1 VSNLDKLSEQ
11 IHGLSAW
18 IYWTGLGVGL
28 VLIVVLA
35 ILLRQSWKAIRA
47 GTDEQKSERTTG
59 VIFLLA
65 LAVNAD
71 AMFRVATEK
80 LGLPFILALGVF
92 FIFEAMQL
100 NSMRLAK
107 RSYKLNGYPGTH
119 AVVVWGVAAVSGLVT
134 LANSHNAV
142 EAVVRIVLPLTV
154 AAVWHASLVADG
166 QKKKVGKFRYSPHR
180 VLVTLG
186 LIEGEQDI
194 DYDQV
199 SRARKIRKLVALS
212 YRVERGGRLKD
223 RRKEKLQKIVMVTS
237 PEIIQAAVD
246 QLNAGRYGL
255 ANLVP
260 VEQLEGQSQ
269 LQLEAERLVIQS
281 EQSREQSGPVAT
293 GSRGDQLRQSRGQS
307 TSQSG
312 DQLQLPVGQS
322 GQLQSTDQSEE
333 QSGIDDTDPDAVLMI
348 QVRQLQDDLGR
359 APLISEVRRVISL
372 EPGKTAG
379 PEKAKRIMRKMGL
392 REE

>member
-1 VSNLDKLSEQ
+1 
-11 IHGLSAW
+11 
-18 IYWTGLGVGL
+18 
-28 VLIVVLA
+28 
-35 ILLRQSWKAIRA
+35 
-47 GTDEQKSERTTG
+47 
-59 VIFLLA
+59 
-65 LAVNAD
+65 
-71 AMFRVATEK
+71 
-80 LGLPFILALGVF
+80 
-92 FIFEAMQL
+92 
-100 NSMRLAK
+100 
-107 RSYKLNGYPGTH
+107 
-119 AVVVWGVAAVSGLVT
+119 
-134 LANSHNAV
+134 
-142 EAVVRIVLPLTV
+142 
-154 AAVWHASLVADG
+154 
-166 QKKKVGKFRYSPHR
+166 
-180 VLVTLG
+180 
-186 LIEGEQDI
+186 
-194 DYDQV
+194 
-199 SRARKIRKLVALS
+199 
-212 YRVERGGRLKD
+212 
-223 RRKEKLQKIVMVTS
+223 
-237 PEIIQAAVD
+237 
-246 QLNAGRYGL
+246 LNAGRYGL

-392 REE
+392 RED